1 MRTLSGLGGKLLLA
15 FSLMALLTLTASLV
29 GWFGLSHLG
38 TLDRRLQHTLLTL
51 DGARELAQ
59 VSSDILA
66 SSRLLTMAANEA
78 ERTHQ
83 GRLLTLQGQ
92 QLQRLLGQLGEGREQ
107 DPDWQSLDQLGLAIL
122 GNVGQQGR
130 LVGERL
136 ALQGQGEPLR
146 AELVAAAGRVAELAR
161 SQMENAQTVTV
172 ANIGGLYRLQGE
184 AARSALDTLLE
195 QDLDWLEQMT
205 ELRHR
210 TLMQQQRIEELWRA
224 ERGER
229 LDSLMSDY
237 AQDLAVIRLRA
248 GAVADPGRS
257 QKVREALSQLAQ
269 GERLAQTRRQ
279 WLGVGQALVALSASN
294 QVLMERLNRNVAE
307 RVKGARSSLEQSQ
320 QQLSERLTQTRHAL
334 GVIGVLTLLS
344 LGLLMWRFVYGRIVW
359 PLQRTTRSLSALAQG
374 DLGQP
379 LVPVSGRDELARLA
393 QALGVFRDNAIELRR
408 YQQALESRVA
418 ERTDQLSLANVRLN
432 EEVAK
437 QAQARAEA
445 EQANRAKSIFLATMS
460 HEIRTPMNGILGGL
474 SLLEETGLSP
484 GQQRYL
490 AAISQSGESLL
501 EILNDILDYS
511 KIEAGH
517 LEARR
522 APFDLHGLADELL
535 ALFRPRAEA
544 KGLLLSLSVAPEL
557 PRAVEG
563 DGGKLRQVLANLL
576 GNGIKFTRSG
586 EVRLSLSSLGC
597 HGPCP
602 QPCILFTV
610 SDSGPGIPASEQERV
625 FEAFRQRRRDAGH
638 QGGTGLGLAISRR
651 LVGAMGGEL
660 QLASEPGQGCRFSF
674 SLALQPTALLRPRQQ
689 ARINLNEPRDIL
701 LVEDNEINRLV
712 AEGMLLRLGHRV
724 VMAEDGRT
732 ALAAITA
739 RPFDLAL
746 LDINLPDMDGISLR
760 EDLAA
765 ISEEEHGQPL
775 PAIAISAQ
783 MYPEDIQH
791 CLGSGFAGFVGK
803 PVRLAELADSI
814 AGIFIPPMNPHA
826 LQSALPVADG
836 QAREEEVAPPHV
848 GYSRHAGPW
857 EADPAE
863 LAAVGAILDED
874 LRQLGSKRIATML
887 RLFEQQ
893 GEGLVSELL
902 VTAPGEAR
910 RRLAHKLR
918 GSAASLGLNA
928 LAALCEQLEAGQ
940 GDPEALARQWPQAL
954 AALALWR
961 RAQGWVEESGSR

>member
-29 GWFGLSHLG
+29 GWLGLGHLG
-38 TLDRRLQHTLLTL
+38 GLERRLQHTLLTL

-59 VSSDILA
+59 VSGDILA

-78 ERTHQ
+78 ERSHQ

-92 QLQRLLGQLGEGREQ
+92 QLQRLLDQLGEGREQ
-107 DPDWQSLDQLGLAIL
+107 DVAWQSLDQLGLAIL
-122 GNVGQQGR
+122 GNLGQQGR

-136 ALQGQGEPLR
+136 ALQGQGETLR
-146 AELVAAAGRVAELAR
+146 GELVAASGRVAELAR

-172 ANIGGLYRLQGE
+172 ANISGLYALRGE

-210 TLMQQQRIEELWRA
+210 TLIQQQRLEELWRA
-224 ERGER
+224 DNGAR
-229 LDSLMSDY
+229 LDGLMAEY
-237 AQDLAVIRLRA
+237 EQDLAVIRLRA
-248 GAVADPGRS
+248 VAVADPGRRLR
-257 QKVREALSQLAQ
+257 VADALDQLAR
-269 GERLAQTRRQ
+269 GERLGEIRRQ
-279 WLGVGQALVALSASN
+279 WLGVGQALAALSASN
-294 QVLMERLNRNVAE
+294 QVLMERLNGSVAE
-307 RVKGARSSLEQSQ
+307 GVHDARSSLAQSQ
-320 QQLSERLTQTRHAL
+320 SRLSERLAL
-334 GVIGVLTLLS
+334 TEHGLGLIGALTLLA

-359 PLQRTTRSLSALAQG
+359 PLQRTTRGLSALAQG

-379 LVPVSGRDELARLA
+379 LPPVGGGDELAQLA
-393 QALGVFRDNAIELRR
+393 RALAVFRDNAIELRR
-408 YQQALESRVA
+408 YQQELESRVA
-418 ERTDQLSLANVRLN
+418 ERTDQLSLVNARLN

-445 EQANRAKSIFLATMS
+445 EQANRAKSVFLATMS

-474 SLLEETGLSP
+474 SLLEGTGLDP

-522 APFDLHGLADELL
+522 APFDLHALAWDLL

-544 KGLLLSLSVAPEL
+544 KGLSLCLSLAPEV

-563 DGGKLRQVLANLL
+563 DGGKLRQVLSNLI

-586 EVRLSLSSLGC
+586 EVRLTMAPLGC
-597 HGPCP
+597 RGPCP
-602 QPCILFTV
+602 QPCIAFTV
-610 SDSGPGIPASEQERV
+610 SDTGPGIPPGEQDRV

-638 QGGTGLGLAISRR
+638 SGGTGLGLAISRR
-651 LVGAMGGEL
+651 LVEAMGGAL
-660 QLASEPGQGCRFSF
+660 ALASEPGLGCRFSF
-674 SLALQPTALLRPRQQ
+674 SLALQPTALLQPRQRERLSIH
-689 ARINLNEPRDIL
+689 APRDIL

-724 VMAEDGRT
+724 VMAEDGRA

-746 LDINLPDMDGISLR
+746 LDINLPDTDGLSLR
-760 EDLAA
+760 EDLVA
-765 ISEEEHGQPL
+765 ISEEEHDSPL

-791 CLGSGFAGFVGK
+791 CLASGFAGFVGK
-803 PVRLAELADSI
+803 PVRLAELADAI
-814 AGIFIPPMNPHA
+814 TGIFADEGQVPG
-826 LQSALPVADG
+826 LPAAAPTG
-836 QAREEEVAPPHV
+836 PRGEVAPRGALASFEV
-848 GYSRHAGPW
+848 
-857 EADPAE
+857 DPAE
-863 LAAVGAILDED
+863 FAATRAQLDED
-874 LRQLGSKRIATML
+874 LALLGARRLATML
-887 RLFEQQ
+887 TLFAQQ
-893 GEGLVSELL
+893 GGELVADLQGSDAGPE
-902 VTAPGEAR
+902 R
-910 RRLAHKLR
+910 HRLAHKLK
-918 GSAASLGLNA
+918 GSAASLGLARLVQVCEGLESGRVAPGVLAQEWPRA
-928 LAALCEQLEAGQ
+928 LGILTH
-940 GDPEALARQWPQAL
+940 
-954 AALALWR
+954 WR
-961 RAQGWVEESGSR
+961 RAQGWDSEE